1 MALLKIIFGITC
13 ISASSLAAAQSASP
27 WLPIPQ
33 SGSVGVTYVSQS
45 AKEAYIGDKLLP
57 LSGITSGGA
66 SNYKRQNLGVN
77 IAYGITDAFSIDAAI
92 ARSKVKVG
100 AADNA
105 SGWADSKLAANFRV
119 LDEYESRSAPTIT
132 LRGAAIFNGGY
143 DGAKLAAI
151 GKDASGFEFSV
162 LVGRQF
168 NDAFKVWGGIGFE
181 KRTDIPRARFFD
193 INAAYTVL
201 PGLSLSAG
209 FTNKAYGG
217 GLDIGGAGFSPA
229 RFQEVKEE
237 RSTLRLGAAYA
248 IARNQS
254 VAINFGKAI
263 KGRNTV
269 KDDRIIGLGYT
280 VGF

>member
-1 MALLKIIFGITC
+1 MTLLKTILAMTC
-13 ISASSLAAAQSASP
+13 VGASSLAAAQSASP

-33 SGSVGVTYVSQS
+33 SGTVGVNYVSQN

-57 LSGITSGGA
+57 LSGITGGGA
-66 SNYKRQNLGVN
+66 TNYKRQNVGVN
-77 IAYGITDAFSIDAAI
+77 FAYGITDAFSIDAAI

-100 AADNA
+100 AADND
-105 SGWADSKLAANFRV
+105 SGWADSKIAGNFRV
-119 LDEYESRSAPTIT
+119 LDEYTSRSAPTIT
-132 LRGAAIFNGGY
+132 LRGALIINGGSEA
-143 DGAKLAAI
+143 AKLAAI
-151 GKDASGFEFSV
+151 SKAASGFEFSV
-162 LVGRQF
+162 LAGRQF
-168 NDAFKVWGGIGFE
+168 NDAFRVWGGVGFE

-193 INAAYTVL
+193 VNAAYTVL

-209 FTNKAYGG
+209 YTNKAYGG
-217 GLDIGGAGFSPA
+217 NLDIGGAGFSPA
-229 RFQEVKEE
+229 KFQQVREE
-237 RSTLRLGAAYA
+237 RSTARLGASYA

-254 VAINFGKAI
+254 VALNFGKAI

>member
-1 MALLKIIFGITC
+1 MSQFKTI
-13 ISASSLAAAQSASP
+13 LAIACVSTYSVVSAQSASP

-33 SGSVGVTYVSQS
+33 SGSVGVNYVDQS
-45 AKEAYIGDKLLP
+45 AKQAYIGDKLLP
-57 LSGITSGGA
+57 LSAITGGAA
-66 SNYKRQNLGVN
+66 SNYKRQNIGVN
-77 IAYGITDAFSIDAAI
+77 FAYGITDAFSIDAAL
-92 ARSKVKVG
+92 AHSKVKVG
-100 AADNA
+100 AADDA

-119 LDEYESRSAPTIT
+119 LDEYNTRSAPTVT
-132 LRGAAIFNGGY
+132 LRAAAIFNGGY

-168 NDAFKVWGGIGFE
+168 NDAFKVWGGIGIE
-181 KRTDIPRARFFD
+181 KRTDIPSARLLD
-193 INAAYTVL
+193 VNAAYTVL
-201 PGLSLSAG
+201 PGLSISAG
-209 FTNKAYGG
+209 YTNKAYGG
-217 GLDIGGAGFSPA
+217 NLDIGGAGFSPA
-229 RFQEVKEE
+229 KFQQVKEE
-237 RSTLRLGAAYA
+237 RSTLRLGAAYT

-269 KDDRIIGLGYT
+269 KDDRIVGLGYT